1 VLAKSDD
8 ELKAQSATFATKF
21 QSVFDQGKALGVT
34 ENKYTQST
42 PEQLSAALAEVSS
55 AQAARRTQY
64 ESALSTQRAN
74 DALCKKV
81 ADVAVPF
88 TKNLQAAKDSLSSTK
103 EDLEGQ
109 LKAVK
114 ALIAAE
120 AKDGAALPDIKAA
133 QETVDKA
140 GITHNPHTLLSFRD
154 CTVQWDQYKAF
165 LARKQKQ
172 IEEEI
177 QHKKLRG
184 VTPEQYAEI
193 ETQFKQ
199 FDKDGSGKLDKSE
212 FKACLYSLGHDVD
225 GQAIDKLMKQ
235 YSKDDGKHMEKSGF
249 TDFMI
254 STLGDT
260 DTKDEIVLGFKLINK
275 GDDVATAAR
284 MNDVLSDD
292 MMKYMAE
299 KAPAKGKGYDYV
311 AFTNDLFSR

>member
-1 VLAKSDD
+1 MDEAAAAKKTVLEADLQREVQKEELRLSFAQVAAQTLRFAKDAQETLSGANSHSFGHSLATVEAYGAVLAKSDD

-133 QETVDKA
+133 QEAVDKA

-193 ETQFKQ
+193 ETQFK
-199 FDKDGSGKLDKSE
+199 
-212 FKACLYSLGHDVD
+212 Y
-225 GQAIDKLMKQ
+225 
-235 YSKDDGKHMEKSGF
+235 
-249 TDFMI
+249 
-254 STLGDT
+254 
-260 DTKDEIVLGFKLINK
+260 VLGL
-275 GDDVATAAR
+275 GWCDG
-284 MNDVLSDD
+284 M
-292 MMKYMAE
+292 
-299 KAPAKGKGYDYV
+299 
-311 AFTNDLFSR
+311 